1 LKKYGLLENSSRG
14 IRALTAQAKQVKEVN
29 SQEVVRAVKALA
41 RKDGENK
48 ETENAGP
55 PEVTQEDE
63 WKQKLHGLLTQK
75 LSPAGFERLVQRV
88 LRESGFT
95 RVASRAAVV
104 IAIDLPVKMAIAAAS
119 DAKKVLAR
127 FLMDVGLPI

>member
-1 LKKYGLLENSSRG
+1 
-14 IRALTAQAKQVKEVN
+14 LTAQAKQVKEVN

-95 RVASRAAVV
+95 RVASRAAVA

-119 DAKKVLAR
+119 DAKKALAR